1 MKTLISIPCLLLAIF
16 TSAQTSF
23 QTPDT
28 YQVDYAPTSM
38 ALGDFNEDGFIDLV
52 TGNSDSNSE
61 SLSILINDKSGG
73 YSDRTDIDLTDGPQ
87 EVITADINGD
97 DHLDLIVTIDN
108 LDQIAVLLGDGE
120 GNFGSPAY
128 FTTGTDT
135 TPYGLVA
142 GNFNADAFPDIITAN
157 RDGDNIS
164 ILAGDGSG
172 SFGTPSFISVGE
184 SPWDIVSGLFDDD
197 EHLDIAVVNTLDDNL
212 MVLLGEGDG
221 TFPTTNTV
229 DNFFA
234 TKIELADLNNDDNPD
249 ISGNSSSA
257 FITVLGDG
265 LGSFGTPTNISYCEG
280 PGHTGDLDGDENDD
294 AVFFTRDFAI
304 YTAKGD
310 GSGVLTYDVKYHM
323 MAGSQGTLLIADV
336 DNDSDMDILVAG
348 AIGSLSSDQFLTVL
362 KNNGDGFFNAP
373 IQYPILPLEGNYE
386 GAYALVKGDFDED
399 GEMDLAATSHEDD
412 QLVLIFGNSLGRF
425 TLPVALATGDDPRDL
440 LTGHFNEDDH
450 LDLITL
456 NWNSDNMRLHLG
468 DGEGNFT
475 AGSNFA
481 TSSTSLNFDTADFNN
496 DNHLDIVVSG
506 GSGNN
511 FGFFAGD
518 GMGGFASPVYTD
530 LTSSVYDVRALDADE
545 DGDMDVAV
553 SQNSLGEV
561 VIFIGD
567 GAGNFSNDANYD
579 TGDASWLELG
589 DINNDSHI
597 DISVANSNNVLL
609 GAGDGTFS
617 VQPISGIGGTTHF
630 LIEDMDVDGQ
640 PDVITASQSVSSSFG
655 AGAVIVH
662 SLNESLSVVDSWE
675 QDAGSLGGFKAL
687 IHDFNHDGL
696 PDIASTDVNY
706 NGIWVLLNN
715 TEAGCDEPV
724 ITGSSGNP
732 PTLCVGES
740 TTLSVTA
747 SGDDL
752 DYQWSKD
759 GDPITGEDSNSL
771 MIDVISETDAGLYS
785 VQVTNSC
792 GSDGLSFTLNVN
804 ATPSQ
809 PTTNG
814 NSGCTAETVEL
825 TASGGSNGNYR
836 WYDVPTG
843 GTAISGAVNGT
854 YTTPTLSAT
863 TSYYVS
869 ITNGVCESART
880 EVVASI
886 VSAASITSQPGD
898 QTVDEGAAVNFSVTA
913 TGENLT
919 YQWQKDGVGI
929 SGATSSTLS
938 LTSVS
943 LSDGGTYLCNVTND
957 CGTIP
962 SDEASLT
969 VNETNPNPLSAV
981 SIENLSVYPNPSYG
995 QLHID
1000 GLPAGLGWSITFI
1013 DLSGKKVAELKFS
1026 ERSNTL
1032 DISSLSRGVY
1042 WVDIWNGRERIHSQR
1057 MVLK

>member
-1 MKTLISIPCLLLAIF
+1 
-16 TSAQTSF
+16 
-23 QTPDT
+23 
-28 YQVDYAPTSM
+28 M

-61 SLSILINDKSGG
+61 SLSILINDQSGG
-73 YSDRTDIDLTDGPQ
+73 YSDRTNIDLADGPQ
-87 EVITADINGD
+87 EVIAVDVNGD
-97 DHLDLIVTIDN
+97 DHLDLIVTIDI

-120 GNFGSPAY
+120 GDFGDPSY

-212 MVLLGEGDG
+212 MVLLGDG
-221 TFPTTNTV
+221 TGAFPSSSTV
-229 DNFFA
+229 ENFFA
-234 TKIELADLNNDDNPD
+234 ENIELADLNGDDKWD
-249 ISGNSSSA
+249 ITGNSSSS
-257 FITVLGDG
+257 FITTIGDG
-265 LGSFGTPTNISYCEG
+265 MGGFGTPTNYNYCEG
-280 PGHTGDLDGDENDD
+280 PGHTGDLDDDGNDD

-310 GSGVLTYDVKYHM
+310 GAGVLTYDVKYHVK
-323 MAGSQGTLLIADV
+323 AGSQGTLLIVDV

-348 AIGSLSSDQFLTVL
+348 DIGSSPLDQFVTIL
-362 KNNGDGFFNAP
+362 KNNGFGFFNAP

-386 GAYALVKGDFDED
+386 GAYALVKGDFNED

-412 QLVLIFGNSLGRF
+412 QLILMFGNSLGRF
-425 TLPVALATGDDPRDL
+425 TLPVAIATGDDPRDL
-440 LTGHFNEDDH
+440 LTGYFDDDDH

-456 NWNSDNMRLHLG
+456 NWSSDNMRLHLG
-468 DGEGNFT
+468 DGEGNFS

-481 TSSTSLNFDTADFNN
+481 ISSTSLSFDTADFNN
-496 DNHLDIVVSG
+496 DGHLDIVVSG

-530 LTSSVYDVRALDADE
+530 LASSVYDVRALDADE

-561 VIFIGD
+561 VIFLGD
-567 GAGNFSNDANYD
+567 GAGNFSNNANYD

-609 GAGDGTFS
+609 GAGDGTFTIQS
-617 VQPISGIGGTTHF
+617 ITGIGGTTHF

-640 PDVITASQSVSSSFG
+640 PDVVTASQSVSSSFG

-675 QDAGSLGGFKAL
+675 LEVGSHGGFKAL

-706 NGIWVLLNN
+706 NGVWILFNN
-715 TEAGCDEPV
+715 TVAGCEEP
-724 ITGSSGNP
+724 IIMGSSGNP

-740 TTLSVTA
+740 TTLSITA
-747 SGDDL
+747 TGEDL

-759 GDPITGEDSNSL
+759 GDPITGEVSNTLIINVDAES
-771 MIDVISETDAGLYS
+771 DAGLYS
-785 VQVTNSC
+785 IQVTNSC
-792 GSDGLSFTLNVN
+792 GSDGLSFTLSVN
-804 ATPSQ
+804 DTPDQ
-809 PTTNG
+809 PSTSG
-814 NSGCTAETVEL
+814 NSGCTSESVEL

-836 WYDVPTG
+836 WYDVPSD
-843 GTAISGAVNGT
+843 GTAISGAVNSI
-854 YTTPTLSAT
+854 YTTPTLTAT

-869 ITNGVCESART
+869 ITNGICESART

-886 VSAASITSQPGD
+886 VSSAFITGQPAD
-898 QTVDEGAAVNFSVTA
+898 QTVDEGASVNFSVTA
-913 TGENLT
+913 SGENLS
-919 YQWQKDGVGI
+919 YQWQKDGADI
-929 SGATSSTLS
+929 SGATSNTLT

-943 LSDGGTYLCNVTND
+943 LADGGDYQCNVTND

-962 SDEASLT
+962 SDEATLT
-969 VNETNPNPLSAV
+969 VNDTSPNPLSAAG
-981 SIENLSVYPNPSYG
+981 IENLSVYPNPSYG

-1000 GLPAGLGWSITFI
+1000 GLPASLEWSITFI
-1013 DLSGKKVAELKFS
+1013 DLSGKKVGELQFS
-1026 ERSNTL
+1026 EGSNTL
-1032 DISSLSRGVY
+1032 DISSLPRGVY

-1057 MVLK
+1057 VVLK